1 MTACVNKKSKRVA
14 AVVTASLVGALSI
27 GAPAVALAANANIET
42 LATAGD
48 EQGLWDLNDV
58 TYNVE
63 KNAAGKYVAKP
74 GSSMGVV
81 SVKDAY
87 GEPVSPSEYTVLY
100 FDTALGTSGKLD
112 ASDKLVANTDAV
124 DGNYGGMPYKAS
136 EKTYALV
143 LVKGDVTGTL
153 DQNYTYNGLAAKV
166 KSSVLFTIKAE
177 TSDIAD
183 SFVYEVA
190 TEADDFSDTS
200 FTYNGAALDLA
211 LSLNGKKLVKDTDY
225 KISLIGAP
233 EDAAGVTD
241 LSGVKEAG
249 SYKFLVTGTGAYTGS
264 KELTV
269 EVSKLDLSASD
280 LVIAPEDKTTGLTI
294 TSGMLDLSK
303 VVADGTALKT
313 NAGVQAKLV
322 MIDGETGDFSKKG
335 TSDTQGK
342 TGKYTFLISAKGD
355 TKSVTGSKMVDAYV
369 VDNKVEYFYG
379 SSISALTAASF
390 GTFNPAKG
398 VTFVPGAF
406 TAKADGDIVDYDV
419 KVTKDGKEVTDFTA
433 PGEYVVTLST
443 HVSADLAYAGSLVT
457 KFTVSGADYSNA
469 VVYAT
474 IDGTV
479 LAQGGNAEL
488 GYTGEA
494 FVPSVIVKNGDS
506 ILAASEYAVEY
517 TDADDKVV
525 DEIVKPGSYKIN
537 IKMNDVKKTEFAFN
551 ITVGKAQIKSAK
563 AAADFFALP
572 ADGSAAV
579 PSFVGSDNT
588 VFDDG
593 VQFDLAANETSV
605 KYYKAT
611 WNEGNKTWD
620 KGDAVKASKLTKAG
634 DYLADITVLG
644 TAENVKG
651 SVTQVHFVLADS
663 VVFTDVDANEWYAK
677 PVYEAAKL
685 EYMNGLSGTKLFM
698 PEANITRAELSAVL
712 FNMAGQKATGDKNA
726 SFPTKFDD
734 VDKDAWFAETVAWA
748 SQAGVMN
755 GYDADS
761 FGPFDNASRE
771 QVACILYNYAKA
783 QGKDVSVKDADA
795 ALAKYSDGASVS
807 SWAKTAVA
815 WAVENGVMGNGS
827 ELNCFGTITRA
838 EVAAMAVNFQPEAL

>member
-100 FDTALGTSGKLD
+100 FDTSDGNLD
-112 ASDKLVANTDAV
+112 SSDKLVVNTDAV
-124 DGNYGGMPYKAS
+124 DGNYGGMPYKAATS
-136 EKTYALV
+136 TYALV
-143 LVKGDVTGTL
+143 LVKGDVAGTL
-153 DQNYTYNGLAAKV
+153 DQNYTYASLASKV

-190 TEADDFSDTS
+190 TKADDFSDTS
-200 FTYNGAALDLA
+200 FTYNGENLNLA

-233 EDAAGVTD
+233 EDVSGVTD
-241 LSGVKEAG
+241 LTGVKEAG

-269 EVSKLDLSASD
+269 EVAKLDLSAAD
-280 LVIAPEDKTTGLTI
+280 LVIAPEAKVTGLAI
-294 TSGMLDLSK
+294 TSGLLNLSK
-303 VVADGTALKT
+303 VVADGTALNT
-313 NAGVQAKLV
+313 SADVQAKLV
-322 MIDGETGDFSKKG
+322 MVDGETGDFASKNQN
-335 TSDTQGK
+335 DTQNK
-342 TGKYTFLISAKGD
+342 TGKYTFLVSAKGD

-369 VDNKVEYFYG
+369 VDNKVDYFYG
-379 SSISALTAASF
+379 SSTSALTAASF
-390 GTFNPAKG
+390 GDFNPAKG

-406 TAKADGDIVDYDV
+406 TAKADGDVVDYSV

-443 HVSADLAYAGSLVT
+443 PVSADLAYAGSLVT
-457 KFTVSGADYSNA
+457 RFTVSGADYSNA
-469 VVYAT
+469 VVYTT

-479 LAQGGNAEL
+479 LSANGNAEL

-494 FVPSVIVKNGDS
+494 FVPSIIVKNGNS
-506 ILAASEYAVEY
+506 ILATSEYAVEY
-517 TDADDKVV
+517 TDSDDKVV

-537 IKMNDVKKTEFAFN
+537 VKMNDVKKTEFTFN
-551 ITVGKAQIKSAK
+551 ITVGKAQIQSAK

-572 ADGSAAV
+572 ADGSAAI
-579 PSFVGSDNT
+579 PTFVGSDNT
-588 VFDDG
+588 TFDEG
-593 VQFDLAANETSV
+593 VQFDLASNEVSV

-611 WNEGNKTWD
+611 WNNGTKTWD

-644 TAENVKG
+644 TAEYVKG

-663 VVFTDVDANEWYAK
+663 VVFTDVDANAWYAK

-712 FNMAGQKATGDKNA
+712 FNMAGQQATGDKNA